1 MPKAFVMIDVQ
12 PGNEEV
18 VKKAIQKM
26 AGVQFSYEVT
36 GEHDIIALVD
46 AEPYEEISTTV
57 AHIRQ
62 IPGVCGTDTEFVL
75 R

>member
-1 MPKAFVMIDVQ
+1 MPKAFIMIAVQ
-12 PGNEEV
+12 PGQEETV
-18 VKKAIQKM
+18 HRAIKKM

-46 AEPYEEISTTV
+46 AEPYEEISATV

-62 IPGVCGTDTEFVL
+62 IPGVQATDTEFVL